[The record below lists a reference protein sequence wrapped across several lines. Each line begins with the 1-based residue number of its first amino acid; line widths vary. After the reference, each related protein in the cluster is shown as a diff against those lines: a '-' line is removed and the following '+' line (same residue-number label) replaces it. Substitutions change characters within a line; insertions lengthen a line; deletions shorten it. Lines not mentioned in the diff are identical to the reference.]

1 MNLSNFIKFIGKIP
15 IEEMPD
21 YLNAADVYVS
31 TSLSDGTSLSL
42 LEAMACALPVVVT
55 EIPSN
60 KEWVIDGY
68 NGFLVPPKK
77 PGEVSKRVLTLLKN
91 SNTREDMGQKNL
103 AIAKDKADWNKNV
116 DKLEGIYKALK
127 DILK

>member
-1 MNLSNFIKFIGKIP
+1 
-15 IEEMPD
+15 MPD

-60 KEWVIDGY
+60 KEWVINGQ
-68 NGFLVPPKK
+68 NGFLAPPKN
-77 PGEVSKRVLTLLKN
+77 PNEVSKRVLTVLKN
-91 SNTREDMGQKNL
+91 SNIREEMGQRNL
-103 AIAKDKADWNKNV
+103 SIAKDKADWIKNV
-116 DKLEGIYKALK
+116 DKLERIYESLNV
-127 DILK
+127 